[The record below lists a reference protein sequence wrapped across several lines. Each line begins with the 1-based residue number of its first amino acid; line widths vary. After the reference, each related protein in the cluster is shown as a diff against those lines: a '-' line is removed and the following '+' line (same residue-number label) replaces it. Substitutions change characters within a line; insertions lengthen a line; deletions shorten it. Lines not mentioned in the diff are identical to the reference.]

1 MSVLP
6 WRELILG
13 ANQMGIMPAQFW
25 ALSVFEWRA
34 LMGEAQGLSGTRL
47 NELIRD
53 FPDED

>member
-34 LMGEAQGLSGTRL
+34 LMGEAQGLNGTRL
-47 NELIRD
+47 SELIRD
-53 FPDED
+53 FPDGE